1 MEGID
6 EKRALQAELHGGCM
20 CLRRAL
26 PASRC
31 ASHVHVYMCV
41 LTQHASHRRVYAH
54 ARV

>member
-1 MEGID
+1 M
-6 EKRALQAELHGGCM
+6 KNAPSKPSCTVAACA
-20 CLRRAL
+20 RRAL
-26 PASRC
+26 LASRC